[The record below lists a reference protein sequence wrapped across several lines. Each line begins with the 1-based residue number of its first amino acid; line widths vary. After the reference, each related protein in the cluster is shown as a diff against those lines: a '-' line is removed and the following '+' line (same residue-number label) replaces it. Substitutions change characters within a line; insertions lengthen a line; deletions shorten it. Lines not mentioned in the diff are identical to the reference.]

1 MNRRYDVVIWRRIA
15 SSPAGLAGRI
25 IALVGR
31 KPDESSELGRFQDF
45 HWRFGSAEA
54 AARCAESLLEVAAM
68 ECVVHLVIS
77 AYGDDA
83 FDRKVY
89 KDTRYSATA
98 NAGTPR

>member
-1 MNRRYDVVIWRRIA
+1 MTPRYDVVIWRRIA

-25 IALVGR
+25 IACAGR
-31 KPDESSELGRFQDF
+31 KPDESSEMGRFQDF

-54 AARCAESLLEVAAM
+54 ATRCAESLLEIAAL
-68 ECVVHLVIS
+68 ECVVYLVVS

-89 KDTRYSATA
+89 KDTRYPATA
-98 NAGTPR
+98 NADAPH